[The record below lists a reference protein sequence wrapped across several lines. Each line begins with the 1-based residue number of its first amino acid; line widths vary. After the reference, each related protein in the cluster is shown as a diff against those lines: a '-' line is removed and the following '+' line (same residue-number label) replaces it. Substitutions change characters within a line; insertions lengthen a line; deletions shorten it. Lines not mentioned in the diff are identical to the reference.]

1 MVKITRILLATF
13 FTALLLA
20 GSLFVFISGQLHA
33 QEEKNP
39 YLVRTIITKDG
50 REIDEVIFPGKP
62 PATKA
67 EPVDV
72 PEPYTYGA
80 ITTNSL
86 FQVPAFDW
94 SYGCSATSAA
104 MLFGYYDND
113 GYHTDMYV
121 GPTNAGVCIMD
132 NSVWGETIYP
142 GVTCHECPLS
152 ATHDGVDGR
161 AIYGHVDDYWVDYGD
176 PGPDPFDGNW
186 TEHTLG
192 DCTGDYMGT
201 NQAAWQNS
209 DGSTTFYNYTNGA
222 PLYDFTDCETDPLFP
237 GYPKRD
243 GGHGLRLFVE
253 SRGYSVY
260 YDGSNYQI
268 YNQYIDALGL
278 TYGFTF
284 AQYMAEIDAGR
295 PVLIHVT
302 GHTMLGFGYY
312 YDSDLDTETVYLHDT
327 WDHLNHSM
335 TWGGS
340 YSGLLHRGVTVLQL
354 ATVSEPRWES
364 YRGDYGD
371 STSGYVDDYFEDYA
385 TENEVF
391 MYGTGFTPST
401 TYKVIYWD
409 GDGDNTA
416 SEFAISDSSGVL
428 KSHHTF
434 NEAQDAAGDWHV
446 TVYTQSADPSSYS
459 SSDPNIV
466 ADDTSYSSSSFS
478 ATSSAI
484 PEFPTAVIAIAVLA
498 ICSGTYLWLRRK
510 AAPVPA

>member
-1 MVKITRILLATF
+1 MVKITR
-13 FTALLLA
+13 LLLA
-20 GSLFVFISGQLHA
+20 IFFIALLAAFSLLVPVHSPVHA
-33 QEEKNP
+33 QEEENP
-39 YLVRTIITKDG
+39 YLIRTIITKDG

-62 PATKA
+62 PETKA

-113 GYHTDMYV
+113 GYHTNMYA
-121 GPTNAGVCIMD
+121 GGTNAGVCVMD
-132 NSVWGETIYP
+132 NSVWGDTVYP
-142 GVTCHECPLS
+142 SVTCHECPLS
-152 ATHDGVDGR
+152 ATHNGVDGR

-201 NQAAWQNS
+201 NQAYWQSS
-209 DGSTTFYNYTNGA
+209 DGSTTFYNYSNGA
-222 PLYDFTDCETDPLFP
+222 PLYDFTDCETDPSFP

-243 GGHGLRLFVE
+243 GGHGLKLFVD

-260 YDGSNYQI
+260 HDGANYQN

-284 AQYMAEIDAGR
+284 DQYMAEIDAGR

-312 YDSDLDTETVYLHDT
+312 HDSDLGTETVYLHDT
-327 WDHLNHSM
+327 WDHLNHEM

-340 YSGLLHRGVTVLQL
+340 YSGLLHRGVTVLRL
-354 ATVSEPRWES
+354 ETVTDPTWES
-364 YRGDYGD
+364 YN
-371 STSGYVDDYFEDYA
+371 SSGSVDDYFEEYPG
-385 TENEVF
+385 ENEAN
-391 MYGTGFTPST
+391 MYGTGFSGS
-401 TYKVIYWD
+401 YKVVYWD
-409 GDGDNTA
+409 TDGDKARAEIVSDVGGALT
-416 SEFAISDSSGVL
+416 IS
-428 KSHHTF
+428 HTF
-434 NEAQDAAGDWHV
+434 NESQDPAGDWHV
-446 TVYTQSADPSSYS
+446 AVYSPSSYNPSSYS
-459 SSDPNIV
+459 ATDPNII
-466 ADDTSYSSSSFS
+466 ADDTSYTGGYAFHVEE
-478 ATSSAI
+478 TAI
-484 PEFPTAVIAIAVLA
+484 PEFPTAMVAFAMLA
-498 ICSGTYLWLRRK
+498 ICAGTYFWLRRK
-510 AAPVPA
+510 AASAPA